1 MVFLWSKQKYLFLI
15 TLFGEKVK
23 KKCCFRKKTALFW
36 SECRDSNPGP
46 LGPEGR
52 FKPFSGYFVRFLTIS
67 TQICFIFRPL
77 GPPGFHVFRSGVW
90 YVLWSETLPI
100 LCRCFAPTGKGSV
113 FCVSGCLYC
122 NSVAE
127 GGQVISAS
135 YMAQRLRD
143 CKQKKHSPYQ
153 ILSFGISRST

>member
-1 MVFLWSKQKYLFLI
+1 MFCGQKRSPSFADALRRQGRGAF
-15 TLFGEKVK
+15 
-23 KKCCFRKKTALFW
+23 FR
-36 SECRDSNPGP
+36 
-46 LGPEGR
+46 
-52 FKPFSGYFVRFLTIS
+52 
-67 TQICFIFRPL
+67 
-77 GPPGFHVFRSGVW
+77 
-90 YVLWSETLPI
+90 
-100 LCRCFAPTGKGSV
+100 
-113 FCVSGCLYC
+113 VSGCLHC